1 MPDRPS
7 NIAQRLALRAA
18 LHKRQN
24 ESRAPEEM
32 KVVWALEADSPEE
45 TNAQIWFLGLR
56 SGRLFNLALDEQ
68 VLGRLISFIQP
79 DKVPILLEGLVT
91 TIEQGQA
98 NGMNRNTL
106 AHLLPALTEVEVDYT
121 ENMRALLKGRLYH
134 ALCQVVPPEEASGLY
149 EAMALKHKPDMH
161 CVVFNSFYEH
171 TLETLA
177 QQPTLSAEGNQHL
190 VNLAS
195 SAHWQFY
202 DDVREVDRW
211 IKQFEHLNKLRA
223 TAAPESIAVLDEL
236 IERRASHL
244 GQWLASYSP
253 AVALAPFSGVK
264 TITKNEHAH
273 RVLDAFIRMATCINH
288 LPPESAEGRACANV
302 MVAKVIQGLARYS
315 DSLGTQKWAAFER
328 QTADRV
334 DWKAVMGKIPTRHR
348 KVIAEHFSRVDLF
361 GDYLNERE
369 AEEALGRE
377 LGL

>member
-1 MPDRPS
+1 MS
-7 NIAQRLALRAA
+7 NYPPNFPQRLALRAA
-18 LHKRQN
+18 LSKRQS

-32 KVVWALEADSPEE
+32 KVVWALEAESLEE
-45 TNAQIWFLGLR
+45 TNAQIWFLAAR
-56 SGRLFNLALDEQ
+56 SGRLFKMALDEQ
-68 VLGRLISFIQP
+68 LMGRLINYIHP
-79 DKVPILLEGLVT
+79 NKVPILLEGLVT
-91 TIEQGQA
+91 TIEEGQA
-98 NGMNRNTL
+98 SDINRDTL
-106 AHLLPALTEVEVDYT
+106 GYLLPALKGIGVDYSD
-121 ENMRALLKGRLYH
+121 NMRALLKGRLYH
-134 ALCQVVPPEEASGLY
+134 ALCQVVPTEGAAELY
-149 EAMALKHKPDMH
+149 EALALKHEPDKH

-177 QQPTLSAEGNQHL
+177 QQPAISAEGNQHL
-190 VNLAS
+190 GNLAK

-211 IKQFEHLNKLRA
+211 VKQFEYLGKLRA
-223 TAAPESIAVLDEL
+223 TAAPENVAVLDEL
-236 IERRASHL
+236 IGRRASHL

-273 RVLDAFIRMATCINH
+273 RVLDTFIKIATCINH
-288 LPPESAEGRACANV
+288 LPPDSAEARACANV
-302 MVAKVIQGLARYS
+302 MIAKVIQGLGRYS
-315 DSLGTQKWAAFER
+315 DSLGTQKWASFER

-361 GDYLNERE
+361 GDFLNERE